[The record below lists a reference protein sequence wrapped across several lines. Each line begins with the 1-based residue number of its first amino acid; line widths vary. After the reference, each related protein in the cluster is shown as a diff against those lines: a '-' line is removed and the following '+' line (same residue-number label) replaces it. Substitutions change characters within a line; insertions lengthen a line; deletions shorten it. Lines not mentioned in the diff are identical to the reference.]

1 MEEDELAADD
11 NPTKAYEVCRLPYPS
26 TTQMVTLCPLL
37 QLYCK
42 RKAELILKQSQLAE
56 RGAPT
61 MVLLVI
67 TAFKGELRYDSVV
80 GWVVCECPPSP
91 LLSAGEMC
99 PVVHSTLRLGIALLK
114 EGNQKIQHVR
124 AYHTLTPPHSS
135 HHHPHT
141 NHPLMQEMLEQLKS
155 MDVGYLQSIAKLI
168 SSCR

>member
-67 TAFKGELRYDSVV
+67 TAFKGELKYDSVV
-80 GWVVCECPPSP
+80 GGWCVS
-91 LLSAGEMC
+91 
-99 PVVHSTLRLGIALLK
+99 ALLPSSLQ
-114 EGNQKIQHVR
+114 GRCVQ
-124 AYHTLTPPHSS
+124 LSTPHCAWAL
-135 HHHPHT
+135 H
-141 NHPLMQEMLEQLKS
+141 
-155 MDVGYLQSIAKLI
+155 Y
-168 SSCR
+168 